1 MRLLSYLLIIIFL
14 SSCTTIEVTKEV
26 VKVGNVVKEKVEE
39 QFEKEEVI
47 IEDKTIVEE
56 QKIITEE
63 KEEQKTIIETQQKVA
78 QINFIGKK
86 LNEIH
91 SKMGV
96 ANLVRSDGSVYML
109 RYDSISCR
117 LFLFFKLDANKKR
130 VEYFE
135 FRDSLGELINTK
147 QSVESCYQ
155 DYKLINY
162 GPKVNL

>member
-1 MRLLSYLLIIIFL
+1 MRLFSYLLTIIFL

-63 KEEQKTIIETQQKVA
+63 KEEQKIIIETQQKVA
-78 QINFIGKK
+78 QINFIGKN
-86 LNEIH
+86 LIEIETE
-91 SKMGV
+91 MGA
-96 ANLVRSDGSVYML
+96 ANLVRSDGSVFML

-155 DYKLINY
+155 EYKLIN
-162 GPKVNL
+162 

>member
-1 MRLLSYLLIIIFL
+1 MRLLSYLLTIIFL

-26 VKVGNVVKEKVEE
+26 VKVGNVVKEKVED
-39 QFEKEEVI
+39 QFEKEDVI

-78 QINFIGKK
+78 QINFIGKN
-86 LNEIH
+86 LNEIETQ
-91 SKMGV
+91 MGM
-96 ANLVRSDGSVYML
+96 ADLVRSDGSVFML

-117 LFLFFKLDANKKR
+117 LFLFFKLDASIKR

-155 DYKLINY
+155 EYKLIN
-162 GPKVNL
+162 

>member
-1 MRLLSYLLIIIFL
+1 MRLLSYLLTIIFL

-26 VKVGNVVKEKVEE
+26 VKVGNVVKEKVED
-39 QFEKEEVI
+39 QFEKEDVI

-63 KEEQKTIIETQQKVA
+63 KEEQKTIIESQQKVA
-78 QINFIGKK
+78 HINFIGKN
-86 LNEIH
+86 LNEIETQ
-91 SKMGV
+91 MGM
-96 ANLVRSDGSVYML
+96 ADLARSDGSVFML

-117 LFLFFKLDANKKR
+117 LFLFFKLDVNIKR

-147 QSVESCYQ
+147 KSVESCYQ
-155 DYKLINY
+155 EYKLIN
-162 GPKVNL
+162 